1 MKKLVTEISALLGCQ
16 ENGGG
21 KNNGVCYTIF
31 LCFSLLL
38 HFFVDINELSK
49 KINLDGLK
57 LHNVGGV
64 TQNRST

>member
-1 MKKLVTEISALLGCQ
+1 VREKQWC
-16 ENGGG
+16 
-21 KNNGVCYTIF
+21 
-31 LCFSLLL
+31 LL
-38 HFFVDINELSK
+38 HNFFVLFFVTTFIYYYYFFFDINELSK